1 MPLGLPWPLPPPL
14 LLGALLLPLARLAAL
29 HTMPLPQQISMKSL
43 EGFSCCQQRDHSE
56 ACHSLYNRESAMTSG
71 HQARIEHEGLTAPAL
86 VLASVSQSRDTSRV
100 QHSTIG
106 QTKVAL
112 ACGSSLLPV
121 QLEQLQARLLVYTI
135 MSFARES
142 GESREAFCTPGR

>member
-1 MPLGLPWPLPPPL
+1 
-14 LLGALLLPLARLAAL
+14 
-29 HTMPLPQQISMKSL
+29 MKSL

-56 ACHSLYNRESAMTSG
+56 ACHSLYDRKSAMTSG
-71 HQARIEHEGLTAPAL
+71 HQARIEHEGLTATAL

-121 QLEQLQARLLVYTI
+121 QLEQLQARLLVYTV
-135 MSFARES
+135 MSFAR
-142 GESREAFCTPGR
+142 